1 MKNSLPC
8 FAALAAVAS
17 VVVLSGCSVIFPTED
32 TRPLSAEGERL
43 NRIPGVNAVEIP
55 AGVTDAQALDAVE
68 RAVESTY
75 VKGRWSPWVSKWT
88 PELRDSSDK
97 WIRLGFTLRR
107 HYLCVC
113 YRIEDGKLIPDV
125 PTSQN
130 LKQNGTRIHRKV
142 PQWINSLNTLISQQL
157 YAAKK
162 GTVQTNAK

>member
-1 MKNSLPC
+1 MKNSVTY
-8 FAALAAVAS
+8 FSAFVVIASAV
-17 VVVLSGCSVIFPTED
+17 VMTGCSVIFPKED

-55 AGVTDAQALDAVE
+55 AGVTDVQALDAVE
-68 RAVESTY
+68 RAVGETY
-75 VKGRWSPWVSKWT
+75 SGLRSGVILGQWSP
-88 PELRDSSDK
+88 EGRDPADK
-97 WIRLGFTLRR
+97 WIRVGLTVRR

-113 YRIEDGKLIPDV
+113 YRIEEGKLIPDV

-142 PQWINSLNTLISQQL
+142 PVWINSLNVLITQQL

-162 GTVQTNAK
+162 GTVQTGGK